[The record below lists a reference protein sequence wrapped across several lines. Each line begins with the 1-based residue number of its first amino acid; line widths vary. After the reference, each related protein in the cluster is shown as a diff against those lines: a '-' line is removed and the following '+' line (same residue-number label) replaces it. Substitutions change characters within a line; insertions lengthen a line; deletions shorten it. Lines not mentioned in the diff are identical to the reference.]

1 MIWSATTCLLAGIII
16 ACLLVAIITDLA
28 NRIIPNRIV
37 LIVLFCSIALRL
49 MSGPEAL
56 LTSLLSAAAVL
67 GVVGLLASYDLLGW
81 GDAKLI
87 TAVTF
92 AVPADH
98 VIAMLFAITL
108 AGGLLSCLYLIL
120 RFILRRATVV
130 PTVAERAVG
139 HLHTLRELTD
149 RERARIR
156 ANEPMPY
163 AFAVLAGVAFGLA
176 TG

>member
-1 MIWSATTCLLAGIII
+1 MSA
-16 ACLLVAIITDLA
+16 V
-28 NRIIPNRIV
+28 
-37 LIVLFCSIALRL
+37 
-49 MSGPEAL
+49 
-56 LTSLLSAAAVL
+56 AVL
-67 GVVGLLASYDLLGW
+67 GVVGLLAAYDLLGW

-98 VIAMLFAITL
+98 VIALLFAITL

-120 RFILRRATVV
+120 RFILRRAAVV
-130 PTVAERAVG
+130 PTAAEPAAG
-139 HLHTLRELTD
+139 HLRTLRQLTD
-149 RERARIR
+149 REGARIR

-163 AFAVLAGVAFGLA
+163 ALAVLAGVAFGLA